1 MLSRAIIT
9 EATANRTPT
18 GSYTRGMPRKERTK
32 KAEMLAK
39 RFGERLRKI
48 REDRTLSQKQ
58 LADGIKIDVTQISR
72 YERGIVMPN
81 AETLIDLAQFL
92 RVGVG
97 LLLTGQEEEAAPS
110 PAPISDISLLERFR
124 DLEKLDRKDR
134 AVAITLID
142 ALITSRQLEQHV
154 SRRRRSA

>member
-1 MLSRAIIT
+1 
-9 EATANRTPT
+9 
-18 GSYTRGMPRKERTK
+18 
-32 KAEMLAK
+32 MLAK

-58 LADGIKIDVTQISR
+58 LADGIDIDVTQISR

-97 LLLTGQEEEAAPS
+97 RLLTGEDEQTFASAS
-110 PAPISDISLLERFR
+110 PISDIALLERFR

-134 AVAITLID
+134 EVAITLID
-142 ALITSRQLEQHV
+142 ALITSRQVEQHV
-154 SRRRRSA
+154 ARRRRSA

>member
-1 MLSRAIIT
+1 
-9 EATANRTPT
+9 
-18 GSYTRGMPRKERTK
+18 
-32 KAEMLAK
+32 MLAK

-58 LADGIKIDVTQISR
+58 LADGIDIDVTQISR

-97 LLLTGQEEEAAPS
+97 RLLTGEDEQTFAAAS
-110 PAPISDISLLERFR
+110 PITDIALLERFR

-134 AVAITLID
+134 EVAITLID
-142 ALITSRQLEQHV
+142 ALITSRQVEQHV
-154 SRRRRSA
+154 ARRRRSA

>member
-1 MLSRAIIT
+1 
-9 EATANRTPT
+9 
-18 GSYTRGMPRKERTK
+18 
-32 KAEMLAK
+32 MLAK

-58 LADGIKIDVTQISR
+58 LADGIEIDVTQISR

-97 LLLTGQEEEAAPS
+97 RLLTGEDEQAFAS
-110 PAPISDISLLERFR
+110 AMPISDIALLERFR
-124 DLEKLDRKDR
+124 DLEKLGRKDR
-134 AVAITLID
+134 EVAITLID
-142 ALITSRQLEQHV
+142 ALITSRQVEQHV
-154 SRRRRSA
+154 ARRRRSA